1 MAHTHYSQ
9 PSADKHSDHVIQH
22 RRRFGSSVSGPVMF
36 FIVVVSIMFVMSVF
50 FRVSDIQ
57 VVGNVHYTDAEIIMA
72 IDIEE
77 GDNLFFFD
85 RFSAISRVF
94 AKLPYIEEVSVER
107 SLPNKVVIE
116 VTESEALAYLVL
128 GDEFWTMDHNCK
140 ILGKA
145 VKEELKNLIPIKG
158 IDPGTLLIGEPL
170 TTASGDTKTV
180 EFLAEF
186 LYQTEER
193 GLHRAMTEIDFS
205 NINMVEFRYGG
216 RFTVKF
222 GGGTDVERKFGMFVS
237 VLSMLSEGDVGL
249 INISDGKTAHFMSE

>member
-1 MAHTHYSQ
+1 MAHTIQ
-9 PSADKHSDHVIQH
+9 PSADKHSDRVMHH
-22 RRRFGSSVSGPVMF
+22 RRHNHSVVSGPVMF
-36 FIVVVSIMFVMSVF
+36 FIVVVAILFVMSVF

-57 VVGNVHYTDAEIIMA
+57 VVGNTHYTDEEIIMA

-94 AKLPYIEEVSVER
+94 AKLPYINEVSVER

-116 VTESEALAYLVL
+116 VTESEALAYLIL
-128 GDEFWTMDHNCK
+128 GDEFWTMDQNCK

-145 VKEELKNLIPIKG
+145 VGEELNNLIPIEG

-170 TTASGDTKTV
+170 TTANGDTALV
-180 EFLAEF
+180 EYLSEFLC
-186 LYQTEER
+186 QIQER
-193 GLHRAMTEIDFS
+193 GIYTGVTKIDFS
-205 NINMVEFRYGG
+205 NVNSVEFQYGG

-222 GGGTDVERKFGMFVS
+222 GNSTNVEHKFGMFVAA
-237 VLSMLSEGDVGL
+237 LTMLSSGDVGL
-249 INISDGKTAHFMSE
+249 LDISDGQTAHFMSE

>member
-1 MAHTHYSQ
+1 MAHTIQ
-9 PSADKHSDHVIQH
+9 PSADKHSDRVMHH
-22 RRRFGSSVSGPVMF
+22 RRHNNGIVSGPVMF
-36 FIVVVSIMFVMSVF
+36 FIVVVAILFVMSVF

-57 VVGNVHYTDAEIIMA
+57 VVGNSHYTDDEIIMA

-94 AKLPYIEEVSVER
+94 AKLPYINEVSVER

-116 VTESEALAYLVL
+116 VVESEALAYLVL
-128 GDEFWTMDHNCK
+128 GDEFWTMDQNCK

-145 VKEELKNLIPIKG
+145 VKGELANLIPIEG
-158 IDPGTLLIGEPL
+158 IDPGTLLIGELL
-170 TTASGDTKTV
+170 TTSNGDIAPV

-186 LYQTEER
+186 LYQIQER
-193 GLHRAMTEIDFS
+193 GIYTGVTRIDFS
-205 NINMVEFRYGG
+205 NVNNVEFQYGG

-222 GGGTDVERKFGMFVS
+222 GNSENVEHKFGMFVS
-237 VLSMLSEGDVGL
+237 ALTMLSSGDVGL
-249 INISDGKTAHFMSE
+249 LDISDGHTAHFMSE